1 MTVAISARNLTK
13 VFRVAQR
20 GPGVVGALRA
30 LIAPSYKTVT
40 AVNAITFDVQRGE
53 AIGYIGLNGAG
64 KSTTIKMLSGILVPT
79 TGDLE
84 VLGRVPHR
92 QRMELVRHIGVVFGQ
107 RTQLWWDL
115 PIRESFYLLQ
125 KIYEVPDHDF
135 KANIKFFNEYLGLN
149 ELWDRPVR
157 SLSLGQRMRAEL
169 AAAFVHRPQ
178 LLILDEPTIGLD
190 VLAKE
195 NIRAFLRELNTRNGV
210 TILLATHDLRDVEEI
225 CTRLVVIDNGQIRY
239 QGTLGSLTAEYGF
252 RSFLTVE
259 LERQPDGL
267 PTVPGL
273 ELVSAMDRRMVFSYN
288 RYHHSASDLVSA
300 LTSVLPVKHVTQ
312 RDSNLE
318 DIIQRLY
325 KGVATS

>member
-1 MTVAISARNLTK
+1 LTVAISARNLTK
-13 VFRVAQR
+13 VFRIAQR
-20 GPGVVGALRA
+20 GSGVMGALRA

-40 AVNAITFDVQRGE
+40 AVNAVTFDVQRGE

-84 VLGRVPHR
+84 VLGLVPHR
-92 QRMELVRHIGVVFGQ
+92 RRMELVRHIGVVFGQ

-115 PIRESFYLLQ
+115 PVRESFYLLQ
-125 KIYEVPDHDF
+125 KIYEVPEHDF

-195 NIRAFLRELNTRNGV
+195 HIRAFLRELNTRNGV
-210 TILLATHDLRDVEEI
+210 TILLTTHDLRDVEEI
-225 CTRLVVIDNGQIRY
+225 CNRLVVIDNGQIRY

-252 RSFLTVE
+252 NSFLTVE

-273 ELVSAMDRRMVFSYN
+273 ELVSAIDRRMVFSYN

>member
-13 VFRVAQR
+13 VFRIAQR
-20 GPGVVGALRA
+20 DPGVMGALRA
-30 LIAPSYKTVT
+30 LIAPSFKTVI
-40 AVNAITFDVQRGE
+40 AVNAVTFDIQRGE
-53 AIGYIGLNGAG
+53 AIGYIGPNGAG

-79 TGDLE
+79 SGDLE
-84 VLGRVPHR
+84 VLGLIPHR
-92 QRMELVRHIGVVFGQ
+92 RRMELVRHIGVVFGQ

-115 PIRESFYLLQ
+115 PLRESFYLLQ
-125 KIYEVPDHDF
+125 KVYEISDHDF
-135 KANIKFFNEYLGLN
+135 QCNMKFFNEYLGLN

-195 NIRAFLRELNTRNGV
+195 SLRAFLRELNTRYGV

-225 CTRLVVIDNGQIRY
+225 CNRLVVIDRGQIRY
-239 QGTLGSLTAEYGF
+239 QGTLGDLTAQYGF
-252 RSFLTVE
+252 ESFLTVE
-259 LERQPDGL
+259 LERQADGL
-267 PTVPGL
+267 PAIPGL
-273 ELVSAMDRRMVFSYN
+273 QLVSAIDRRMVFSYN
-288 RYHHSASDLVSA
+288 RHHHNASHLISV

-325 KGVATS
+325 RGVETK